1 MGPLMGILSLMQH
14 QETSEYPGYPNLTSP
29 SSQTQQ
35 GEEEPSVW
43 SAWKSAIGMSCLWVK
58 ATLSYNKVLGV
69 IGMPLGAALFHY
81 AFRETAFGPFLF
93 TTSMGALVG
102 KMALEA
108 LLPLCVAFGVVKRI
122 QN

>member
-1 MGPLMGILSLMQH
+1 MGILSIMQH
-14 QETSEYPGYPNLTSP
+14 QHQESEYPGYPNLTSP
-29 SSQTQQ
+29 APQTQQ
-35 GEEEPSVW
+35 TEEGPSVL

-93 TTSMGALVG
+93 TTGMGALIG
-102 KMALEA
+102 KLAPEA
-108 LLPLCVAFGVVKRI
+108 LLPLCVAFGVVKRF